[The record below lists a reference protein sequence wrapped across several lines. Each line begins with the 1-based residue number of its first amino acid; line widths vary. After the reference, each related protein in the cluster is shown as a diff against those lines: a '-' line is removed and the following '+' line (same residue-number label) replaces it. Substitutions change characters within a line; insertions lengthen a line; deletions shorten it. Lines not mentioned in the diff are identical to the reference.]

1 MTNKNQS
8 PLFEGLSLEEPS
20 ILSISFESD
29 PSASLGV
36 KLCNHDNGMSYRR
49 IISSLYMCT
58 LPTLTYIIFN
68 TNSYTISFICRI
80 DK

>member
-1 MTNKNQS
+1 MTSPKNQS

-36 KLCNHDNGMSYRR
+36 KLCNHDNGMSYR
-49 IISSLYMCT
+49 
-58 LPTLTYIIFN
+58 F
-68 TNSYTISFICRI
+68 
-80 DK
+80 

>member
-1 MTNKNQS
+1 MTTKNLS

-36 KLCNHDNGMSYRR
+36 KLCNHDNGMF
-49 IISSLYMCT
+49 SLFSVYIFFVFHDFT
-58 LPTLTYIIFN
+58 LIPSHIPYHF
-68 TNSYTISFICRI
+68 SRI